1 MSINRPLACVEE
13 EFDSHL
19 INWNTLLIEDRQ
31 RQVEKD
37 PVLSPE
43 KVNKT

>member
-13 EFDSHL
+13 EFDRHL